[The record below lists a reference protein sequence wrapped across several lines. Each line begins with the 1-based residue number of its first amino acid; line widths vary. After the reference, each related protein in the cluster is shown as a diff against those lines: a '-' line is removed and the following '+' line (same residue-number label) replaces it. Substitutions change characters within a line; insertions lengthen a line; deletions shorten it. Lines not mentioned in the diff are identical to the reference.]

1 MIIDRIKSIK
11 LNMFAFRRMDTI
23 LQKWIEQH
31 RIPIPLRIQNSLW
44 MEKKHLEFLWVYM
57 MVMVNSVVSVLVFAK
72 NMYIVFNYWFIYRL
86 MSELAQEV
94 T

>member
-31 RIPIPLRIQNSLW
+31 RIPIPLRIQNSL
-44 MEKKHLEFLWVYM
+44 
-57 MVMVNSVVSVLVFAK
+57 
-72 NMYIVFNYWFIYRL
+72 
-86 MSELAQEV
+86 
-94 T
+94 